1 MPRGSLIFTVI
12 IFLILILFLI
22 ATMSYPHKAKLFPL
36 LTLLPA
42 LILLI
47 IQIIREVLSLK
58 GVEALRKGKTESF
71 NRKHLTIGAWLLGT
85 VVMLWI
91 VGFMGTVILLPF
103 LYLRF
108 QRESWLL
115 SILLSLGCG
124 FFFYGLFGWGLN
136 MSLYPGVLFPK
147 IFG

>member
-1 MPRGSLIFTVI
+1 MVRGSLAFTT
-12 IFLILILFLI
+12 ILFVISILFMI

-36 LTLLPA
+36 LTLLVA

-47 IQIIREVLSLK
+47 IQIIREVLPLK

-71 NRKHLTIGAWLLGT
+71 NRRHLAIGAWLLGT
-85 VVMLWI
+85 VVMLW
-91 VGFMGTVILLPF
+91 VLGFMGTVILLPF

-108 QRESWLL
+108 QKESWLL
-115 SILLSLGCG
+115 SILLSLGGG